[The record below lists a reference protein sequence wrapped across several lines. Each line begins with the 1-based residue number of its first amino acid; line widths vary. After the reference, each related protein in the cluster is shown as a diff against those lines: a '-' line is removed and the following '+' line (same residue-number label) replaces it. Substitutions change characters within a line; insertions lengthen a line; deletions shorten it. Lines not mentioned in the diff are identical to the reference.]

1 MADSSIF
8 TQEEK
13 KKILNELRTLEE
25 RKQVILSSQ
34 HQKNKELFSNETEEK
49 KRVVKDII
57 EFKQVQKKYRIQ
69 LKNSYKETW
78 NDDIE
83 LNNIQKEIDD
93 LISNNKELLLDI
105 YKENDSSG
113 DLKPYLNEFDR
124 LFFL

>member
-13 KKILNELRTLEE
+13 KKILNELKALEE

-34 HQKNKELFSNETEEK
+34 HQRDKELFNNETEEK
-49 KRVVKDII
+49 KRVKDII

-78 NDDIE
+78 DDDIE

-93 LISNNKELLLDI
+93 LIFNNKELLLDI
-105 YKENDSSG
+105 YKENDSSA
-113 DLKPYLNEFDR
+113 DLKPYLNEIDK
-124 LFFL
+124 

>member
-13 KKILNELRTLEE
+13 KKILNELRALEE

-34 HQKNKELFSNETEEK
+34 HQRDKELFNNETEEK
-49 KRVVKDII
+49 KRVKDII

-78 NDDIE
+78 DDDIE
-83 LNNIQKEIDD
+83 LNNIQKEIND

-113 DLKPYLNEFDR
+113 DLNPYLNEIDR
-124 LFFL
+124 

>member
-13 KKILNELRTLEE
+13 KKILNELRALEE

-34 HQKNKELFSNETEEK
+34 HQKDKELFNNETEEK
-49 KRVVKDII
+49 KKVKDII

-78 NDDIE
+78 DDDIE

-93 LISNNKELLLDI
+93 LIANNKELLLDI
-105 YKENDSSG
+105 YKENDSSA
-113 DLKPYLNEFDR
+113 DLKPYLNEIDK
-124 LFFL
+124 

>member
-25 RKQVILSSQ
+25 RKQIILSSQ
-34 HQKNKELFSNETEEK
+34 HQKIKELFNNETEDK
-49 KRVVKDII
+49 KRVKDII

-78 NDDIE
+78 DDDIE
-83 LNNIQKEIDD
+83 LNSIQKEIDD

-105 YKENDSSG
+105 YNGNNSSA
-113 DLKPYLNEFDR
+113 DLKPYLNELDR
-124 LFFL
+124 

>member
-13 KKILNELRTLEE
+13 KKILNELRALEE

-34 HQKNKELFSNETEEK
+34 HQRDKELFNNETEEK
-49 KRVVKDII
+49 KRVKDII

-78 NDDIE
+78 DDDIE

-93 LISNNKELLLDI
+93 LIANSKELLLDI
-105 YKENDSSG
+105 YKENNSSA
-113 DLKPYLNEFDR
+113 DLKPYLNEIDK
-124 LFFL
+124 

>member
-13 KKILNELRTLEE
+13 KKILNELKALEE

-34 HQKNKELFSNETEEK
+34 HQRDKELFNNETEEK
-49 KRVVKDII
+49 KRVKDII

-78 NDDIE
+78 DDDIE

-93 LISNNKELLLDI
+93 LIFNNKELLLDI
-105 YKENDSSG
+105 YKGNDSSA
-113 DLKPYLNEFDR
+113 DLKPYLNEIDR
-124 LFFL
+124 

>member
-13 KKILNELRTLEE
+13 RKILNELRALEE

-34 HQKNKELFSNETEEK
+34 HQRDKELFNNETEEK
-49 KRVVKDII
+49 KRVKDII

-78 NDDIE
+78 DDDIE

-93 LISNNKELLLDI
+93 LIANNKELLLDI
-105 YKENDSSG
+105 YKENDSSA
-113 DLKPYLNEFDR
+113 DLKPYLNEIDK
-124 LFFL
+124 

>member
-34 HQKNKELFSNETEEK
+34 HQKIKELFNNETEDK
-49 KRVVKDII
+49 KRVKDII

-78 NDDIE
+78 DDIE

-105 YKENDSSG
+105 YKENNSSS
-113 DLKPYLNEFDR
+113 DLKPYLNELDR
-124 LFFL
+124 

>member
-13 KKILNELRTLEE
+13 KKILNELRALEE

-34 HQKNKELFSNETEEK
+34 HQKDKELFNNETEEK
-49 KRVVKDII
+49 KRVKDII

-78 NDDIE
+78 DDDIE

-93 LISNNKELLLDI
+93 LIFNNKELLLDI
-105 YKENDSSG
+105 YKGNDSSA
-113 DLKPYLNEFDR
+113 DLKPYLNEIDK
-124 LFFL
+124 

>member
-13 KKILNELRTLEE
+13 KKILNELRALEE

-34 HQKNKELFSNETEEK
+34 HQRDKELFNNETDEK
-49 KRVVKDII
+49 KRVKDII

-78 NDDIE
+78 DDDIE

-93 LISNNKELLLDI
+93 LIFNNKELLLDI
-105 YKENDSSG
+105 YKENDSSA
-113 DLKPYLNEFDR
+113 DLKPYLNEIDK
-124 LFFL
+124 

>member
-13 KKILNELRTLEE
+13 KKILNELRALEE

-34 HQKNKELFSNETEEK
+34 HQRDKELFNNETEEK
-49 KRVVKDII
+49 KRVKDII

-78 NDDIE
+78 DDDIE

-93 LISNNKELLLDI
+93 LIANSKELLLDI
-105 YKENDSSG
+105 YKENDSSA
-113 DLKPYLNEFDR
+113 DLKPYLNEIDK
-124 LFFL
+124 

>member
-13 KKILNELRTLEE
+13 KNILNELRALEE

-34 HQKNKELFSNETEEK
+34 HQRDKELFNNETEEK
-49 KRVVKDII
+49 KRVKDII

-78 NDDIE
+78 YDDIE

-93 LISNNKELLLDI
+93 LIANSKELLLDI
-105 YKENDSSG
+105 YKENDSSA
-113 DLKPYLNEFDR
+113 DLKPYLNEIDK
-124 LFFL
+124 

>member
-13 KKILNELRTLEE
+13 KKILNELRALEE

-34 HQKNKELFSNETEEK
+34 HQRDKELFNNETEEK
-49 KRVVKDII
+49 KRVKDII

-78 NDDIE
+78 DDDIE

-105 YKENDSSG
+105 YKGNNSSV
-113 DLKPYLNEFDR
+113 DLKPYLNEIDK
-124 LFFL
+124 

>member
-13 KKILNELRTLEE
+13 KKILNELRALEE

-34 HQKNKELFSNETEEK
+34 HQRDKELFNNETEEK
-49 KRVVKDII
+49 KRTKDII

-78 NDDIE
+78 DDDIE

-105 YKENDSSG
+105 YKENDSSV
-113 DLKPYLNEFDR
+113 DLKPYLNEIDK
-124 LFFL
+124 

>member
-13 KKILNELRTLEE
+13 KKILNELRALEE

-34 HQKNKELFSNETEEK
+34 HQKSKELFNNETEEK
-49 KRVVKDII
+49 KRAKDII

-78 NDDIE
+78 DDDIE

-105 YKENDSSG
+105 YKENNSSS

-124 LFFL
+124 

>member
-13 KKILNELRTLEE
+13 KKILNELRALEE
-25 RKQVILSSQ
+25 KKQVILSSQ
-34 HQKNKELFSNETEEK
+34 HQKDKELFNNETEEK
-49 KRVVKDII
+49 KRVKDII

-78 NDDIE
+78 DDDIE

-93 LISNNKELLLDI
+93 LIANNKELLLDI
-105 YKENDSSG
+105 YKENDSSA
-113 DLKPYLNEFDR
+113 DLKPYLNEIDK
-124 LFFL
+124 

>member
-13 KKILNELRTLEE
+13 KKILNELRALEE

-34 HQKNKELFSNETEEK
+34 HQKSKEVFNNETEEK
-49 KRVVKDII
+49 KRAKDII

-78 NDDIE
+78 DDDIE

-93 LISNNKELLLDI
+93 LISNNKELLLVI

-124 LFFL
+124 

>member
-13 KKILNELRTLEE
+13 KKILNELRALEE

-34 HQKNKELFSNETEEK
+34 HQRDKELFNNETEEK
-49 KRVVKDII
+49 KRAKDII

-78 NDDIE
+78 DDDIE

-105 YKENDSSG
+105 YKGNDSSA
-113 DLKPYLNEFDR
+113 DLKPYLNEIDK
-124 LFFL
+124 

>member
-34 HQKNKELFSNETEEK
+34 HQKNKELFNNETEEK

-78 NDDIE
+78 DDDIE

-124 LFFL
+124 

>member
-34 HQKNKELFSNETEEK
+34 HQKDKELFNNETEEK
-49 KRVVKDII
+49 KRVKDII

-69 LKNSYKETW
+69 LKNSYKDTW
-78 NDDIE
+78 DDDIE
-83 LNNIQKEIDD
+83 LNNIQKEIDG

-105 YKENDSSG
+105 YKEKDSSV
-113 DLKPYLNEFDR
+113 DSKPYLNEFDR
-124 LFFL
+124 

>member
-13 KKILNELRTLEE
+13 KKILNKLRALEE

-34 HQKNKELFSNETEEK
+34 HQKDKELFNNETEEK
-49 KRVVKDII
+49 KRVKDII

-78 NDDIE
+78 DDDIE

-93 LISNNKELLLDI
+93 LIANNKELLLDI
-105 YKENDSSG
+105 YKENDSSA
-113 DLKPYLNEFDR
+113 DLKPYLNEIDK
-124 LFFL
+124 

>member
-13 KKILNELRTLEE
+13 KKILNELRALEE

-34 HQKNKELFSNETEEK
+34 HQRDKELFNNETEEK
-49 KRVVKDII
+49 KRVKDII

-78 NDDIE
+78 DDDIE

-105 YKENDSSG
+105 YKENNSSV
-113 DLKPYLNEFDR
+113 DLKPYLNEIDK
-124 LFFL
+124 

>member
-1 MADSSIF
+1 MADSSI
-8 TQEEK
+8 QEEK

-34 HQKNKELFSNETEEK
+34 HQKNKELFNNETEEK
-49 KRVVKDII
+49 KRVAKDII

-78 NDDIE
+78 DDDIE

-93 LISNNKELLLDI
+93 LISNNKELLLDM

-124 LFFL
+124 

>member
-13 KKILNELRTLEE
+13 KKILNELRALEE

-34 HQKNKELFSNETEEK
+34 HQKDKELFNNETEEK
-49 KRVVKDII
+49 KRVKDII

-78 NDDIE
+78 DDDIE

-93 LISNNKELLLDI
+93 LIFNNKELLLDI
-105 YKENDSSG
+105 YKGNDSSV
-113 DLKPYLNEFDR
+113 DLKPYLNEIDK
-124 LFFL
+124 

>member
-13 KKILNELRTLEE
+13 KKILNELRALEE

-34 HQKNKELFSNETEEK
+34 HQRDKELFNNETDEK
-49 KRVVKDII
+49 KRVKDII
-57 EFKQVQKKYRIQ
+57 EFKQVQKKYRMQ

-78 NDDIE
+78 DDDIE

-105 YKENDSSG
+105 YKENDSSV
-113 DLKPYLNEFDR
+113 DLKPYLNEIDK
-124 LFFL
+124 

>member
-8 TQEEK
+8 TQEKK

-25 RKQVILSSQ
+25 KKQVILSSQ
-34 HQKNKELFSNETEEK
+34 HQKDKELFNNETEEK
-49 KRVVKDII
+49 KKVKDII

-78 NDDIE
+78 DDDIE

-105 YKENDSSG
+105 CKENDSSG

-124 LFFL
+124 

>member
-13 KKILNELRTLEE
+13 KKILNELRALEE

-34 HQKNKELFSNETEEK
+34 HQRDKELFNNETEEK
-49 KRVVKDII
+49 KRVKDII

-78 NDDIE
+78 DDDIE

-93 LISNNKELLLDI
+93 LIFNNKELLLDI
-105 YKENDSSG
+105 YKGNDSSA
-113 DLKPYLNEFDR
+113 DLKPYLNEIDR
-124 LFFL
+124 

>member
-13 KKILNELRTLEE
+13 KKILNELRALEE

-34 HQKNKELFSNETEEK
+34 HQKDKELFNNETEEK
-49 KRVVKDII
+49 KRVKDII

-78 NDDIE
+78 DDDIE
-83 LNNIQKEIDD
+83 LNNIQKEIND
-93 LISNNKELLLDI
+93 LIFNNKELLLDI
-105 YKENDSSG
+105 YKGNDSSA
-113 DLKPYLNEFDR
+113 DLKPYLNEIDK
-124 LFFL
+124 

>member
-13 KKILNELRTLEE
+13 KKILNELRALEE

-34 HQKNKELFSNETEEK
+34 HQRDKELFNNETEEK
-49 KRVVKDII
+49 KRVKDII
-57 EFKQVQKKYRIQ
+57 EFKQVQKKYRIH

-78 NDDIE
+78 DDDIE

-93 LISNNKELLLDI
+93 LIANNKELLLDI
-105 YKENDSSG
+105 YKGNDSSA
-113 DLKPYLNEFDR
+113 DLKPYLNEIDK
-124 LFFL
+124 

>member
-1 MADSSIF
+1 MANTSIF

-13 KKILNELRTLEE
+13 KKILNELRALEE

-34 HQKNKELFSNETEEK
+34 HQRDKELFNNETEEK
-49 KRVVKDII
+49 KRVKDII

-78 NDDIE
+78 DDDIE
-83 LNNIQKEIDD
+83 LNNIQKEIDA
-93 LISNNKELLLDI
+93 LISNSKELLLDI
-105 YKENDSSG
+105 YKGNNSSV

-124 LFFL
+124 

>member
-13 KKILNELRTLEE
+13 KKILNELRALEE

-34 HQKNKELFSNETEEK
+34 HQRDKELFNNETEEK
-49 KRVVKDII
+49 KRVKDII

-78 NDDIE
+78 DDDIE

-93 LISNNKELLLDI
+93 LIANNKELLLDI
-105 YKENDSSG
+105 YKENDSSV
-113 DLKPYLNEFDR
+113 DLKPYLNEFDK
-124 LFFL
+124 

>member
-13 KKILNELRTLEE
+13 KKILNELRALEE

-34 HQKNKELFSNETEEK
+34 HQRDKELFNNETEEK
-49 KRVVKDII
+49 KRVKDII

-78 NDDIE
+78 DDDIE

-105 YKENDSSG
+105 YKENDSSA
-113 DLKPYLNEFDR
+113 DLKPYLNEIDR
-124 LFFL
+124 

>member
-8 TQEEK
+8 TQQEEK
-13 KKILNELRTLEE
+13 KKILNELKALEE

-34 HQKNKELFSNETEEK
+34 HQRDKELFNNETEEK
-49 KRVVKDII
+49 KRTKDII

-78 NDDIE
+78 DDDIE

-105 YKENDSSG
+105 YKENDSSA
-113 DLKPYLNEFDR
+113 DLKPYLNEIDK
-124 LFFL
+124 

>member
-13 KKILNELRTLEE
+13 KKILNELRALEE

-34 HQKNKELFSNETEEK
+34 HQRDKELFNNETEEK
-49 KRVVKDII
+49 KRVKDII

-78 NDDIE
+78 DDDIE

-93 LISNNKELLLDI
+93 FISNNKELLLDI
-105 YKENDSSG
+105 YKENDSSV
-113 DLKPYLNEFDR
+113 DLKPYLNEIDK
-124 LFFL
+124 

>member
-13 KKILNELRTLEE
+13 KKILNELRALEE

-34 HQKNKELFSNETEEK
+34 HQKSKELFNNETEEK
-49 KRVVKDII
+49 KRAKDII

-78 NDDIE
+78 DDDIE

-113 DLKPYLNEFDR
+113 DSKPYLNEFDR
-124 LFFL
+124 

>member
-8 TQEEK
+8 TQGEK
-13 KKILNELRTLEE
+13 KKILNELRALEE

-34 HQKNKELFSNETEEK
+34 HQKDKELFSNETEEK
-49 KRVVKDII
+49 KRVKDII

-124 LFFL
+124 

>member
-13 KKILNELRTLEE
+13 KKILNELRALEE

-34 HQKNKELFSNETEEK
+34 HQKNKELFNNETEEK
-49 KRVVKDII
+49 KKAKDII

-78 NDDIE
+78 DDDVK
-83 LNNIQKEIDD
+83 LNSIQKEIDD

-105 YKENDSSG
+105 YKENDSSD

-124 LFFL
+124 

>member
-13 KKILNELRTLEE
+13 KKILNELRALEE

-34 HQKNKELFSNETEEK
+34 HQRDKELFNNETEEK
-49 KRVVKDII
+49 KRVKDII

-78 NDDIE
+78 DDDIE

-105 YKENDSSG
+105 YKGNDSSA
-113 DLKPYLNEFDR
+113 DLKPYLNEIDK
-124 LFFL
+124 